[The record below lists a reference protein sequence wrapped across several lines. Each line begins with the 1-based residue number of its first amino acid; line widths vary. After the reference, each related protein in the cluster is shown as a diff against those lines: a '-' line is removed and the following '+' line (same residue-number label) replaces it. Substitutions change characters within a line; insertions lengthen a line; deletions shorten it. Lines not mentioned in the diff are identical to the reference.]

1 MLAAMVVLLGAAASA
16 NAGPADRSL
25 EETAGTARFRLAA
38 SVDSFL
44 AGLDP
49 ASQTTLGAFLRP
61 GGDRASDP
69 LWPSLMAGAVQVRQ
83 VHGDTAATLWFN
95 PVFDAGLVVHWRRA
109 AYEWRATDAV
119 WVMGSELRHE
129 RAGTDKSAAFADLAQ
144 ASLRAAAAS
153 RLDAVSPSPSATAAA
168 IRASAAADSLVRM
181 YGTPGYQYARF
192 GARLVLALSDP
203 AQLPARPELKRALAL
218 YGTAARQTLRPVA
231 AYRRADGWS
240 LVMQSPEG
248 PGAAWIVHFADSP
261 GGLRARIVGVTLVD
275 YAAKGAHA

>member
-1 MLAAMVVLLGAAASA
+1 MVVSLGAASAS
-16 NAGPADRSL
+16 AGPAERGL

-38 SVDSFL
+38 SVDTFL

-49 ASQTTLGAFLRP
+49 ASQATLGALLRP
-61 GGDRASDP
+61 AGDRASDA

-83 VHGDTAATLWFN
+83 AHGDTAATLWFN
-95 PVFDAGLVVHWRRA
+95 PVFDAGLLVRWRRA
-109 AYEWRATDAV
+109 AYEWRAVDAA
-119 WVMGSELRHE
+119 WVLGGDLRGD
-129 RAGTDKSAAFADLAQ
+129 RAGAGTGLADLAQ

-153 RLDAVSPSPSATAAA
+153 RLDVIAPSPSAAAA
-168 IRASAAADSLVRM
+168 AAARANAAAGSLERM
-181 YGTPGYQYARF
+181 YATPGYQFARL
-192 GARLVLALSDP
+192 GARLILALSDP

-218 YGTAARQTLRPVA
+218 YGAAARQALRPVA

-240 LVMQSPEG
+240 LILQSPEG
-248 PGAAWIVHFADSP
+248 PGAAWIVHFANSP